1 LETQV
6 ISDSARAM
14 IGKWSELI
22 EAPHAVEA
30 SEVRRFAHAMM
41 DTHPRYNADG
51 WQRGDERPGPV
62 AAPAYAMHAFRRAF
76 DASDPL
82 DRLASDPDF
91 DGLDRTLRPGL
102 PALDIALP
110 RLLNGG
116 YDYEFFGY
124 FKIGDRVFCKSAY
137 TDIQEKRSSNGVMV
151 LVSIE
156 DQFFNQDGQLI
167 FKSINT
173 IILR

>member
-1 LETQV
+1 LTANL
-6 ISDSARAM
+6 ITDNTRAL
-14 IGKWSELI
+14 IGIWSELV
-22 EAPHAVEA
+22 EAPHAIEA

-41 DTHPRYNADG
+41 DLHPRYWDPY
-51 WQRGDERPGPV
+51 WQRDGNSLGPV
-62 AAPAYAMHAFRRAF
+62 APPAFAMHAFRRPPTAQ
-76 DASDPL
+76 DPL

-102 PALDIALP
+102 PALDIPLP

-116 YDYEFFGY
+116 YEYEFY
-124 FKIGDRVFCKSAY
+124 SYYEIGDKVLCRSAY
-137 TDIQEKRSSNGVMV
+137 TDFQQKGEAAAPVI
-151 LVSIE
+151 LVTIE
-156 DQFFNQDGQLI
+156 DQFLNQDGLLI